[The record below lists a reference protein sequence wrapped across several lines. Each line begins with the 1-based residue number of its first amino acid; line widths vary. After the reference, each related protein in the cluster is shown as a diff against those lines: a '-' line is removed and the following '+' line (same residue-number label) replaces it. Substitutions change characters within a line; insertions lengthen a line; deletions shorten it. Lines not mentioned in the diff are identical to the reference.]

1 MDGKGFFLGL
11 IAAVVLFLLWKKEQF
26 GGVAFG
32 SAGLPAA
39 SSNGVSPSNTIQNG
53 VTGCT
58 GCGGP
63 SAAAA
68 PASQYVLM
76 GPSGQIS
83 PGTPPLN
90 NPVGGGSFY
99 APSGPTP
106 DTGFFSYPAP
116 PRLAN
121 PIFDT
126 VRPIVAGQFSSG
138 NVPGSPTTVAT
149 QTPVRATATV
159 GNYAEIGGF
168 QQRFNIVGIP
178 RQAATQ
184 IYPA

>member
-26 GGVAFG
+26 GGMAFG

-39 SSNGVSPSNTIQNG
+39 SSNGLSPAPSNTG
-53 VTGCT
+53 GCA

-99 APSGPTP
+99 TPSGPTP
-106 DTGFFSYPAP
+106 DTGFYSYPAK
-116 PRLAN
+116 AT
-121 PIFDT
+121 PIFST
-126 VRPIVAGQFSSG
+126 VHPIIAGPFTNEAPPS
-138 NVPGSPTTVAT
+138 SPTTVAN
-149 QTPVRATATV
+149 QVPVRATQTV
-159 GNYAEIGGF
+159 GNYSEIGSF
-168 QQRFNIVGIP
+168 QQRFNIAGVP
-178 RQAATQ
+178 RIAATRYVQ
-184 IYPA
+184 